1 MEESAM
7 KAVWKEEEGL
17 LRMSWELED
26 PAFSAFQRYGV
37 VVQVPKGETIFRK
50 GEDSDSLFLVLEGS
64 VSIVRDGTVLGVIPM
79 TNSFGE
85 MGLLLGVRRSGDAI
99 AAADSRLLEI
109 TRSDLDRM
117 LEEEPEWAA
126 RLFKVLAE
134 CLAEYLHRAVVR
146 SFGHT
151 LTP

>member
-1 MEESAM
+1 M
-7 KAVWKEEEGL
+7 KAAWTEEEGL

-26 PAFSAFQRYGV
+26 PAFAAFQRYGAV
-37 VVQVPKGETIFRK
+37 VKAPKGKTIFKK
-50 GEDSDSLFLVLEGS
+50 GEPSDSLFLVLEGS
-64 VSIVRDGTVLGVIPM
+64 VSVERDGKVLGVIPM

-99 AAADSRLLEI
+99 AAADSRLLEL
-109 TRSDLDRM
+109 TRRDLDRM
-117 LEEEPEWAA
+117 LEEEPAWAA

-146 SFGHT
+146 SSGHT
-151 LTP
+151 LTS